1 MTNLTDSKVLQKN
14 IFKIDW
20 GVYAILE
27 LLSAYKFD
35 TVLDIGSGEG
45 EHKRLFQFFGKKVFS
60 VDVVKNADYVGDFLE
75 INIDEKLDV
84 VWCSH
89 VLEHQRNVGVFL
101 DKIFDVLKD
110 DGILAITVPIHPR
123 ERLVSGHLTSW
134 SVPLLCY
141 NLIMSGF
148 DCKDASVLSI
158 FELSLI
164 VKKKYAEHK
173 ELRKV
178 SAHGADAG
186 VEFEEIARFFP
197 FPANQGAEIS
207 GSGTINWDNPTEYV
221 LPMPSGGETTEIK
234 IDSKNFI
241 NKPQL
246 SPKLIFEAL

>member
-1 MTNLTDSKVLQKN
+1 MTNLYNSIVPQNN

-20 GVYAILE
+20 GVYAILK
-27 LLSAYKFD
+27 LLSAHKFD
-35 TVLDIGSGEG
+35 TVLDIGSGAG
-45 EHKRLFQFFGKKVFS
+45 EHKRLFQYFGKKVFS

-75 INIDEKLDV
+75 IDFDKKFDV
-84 VWCSH
+84 IWCSH
-89 VLEHQRNVGVFL
+89 VLEHQRNVGIFL

-110 DGILAITVPIHPR
+110 DGVLAISVPMHHR

-148 DCKDASVLSI
+148 DCKDASVISI

-164 VKKKYAEHK
+164 VRKKYAEHK

-186 VEFEEIARFFP
+186 VEFEEISGFFP
-197 FPANQGAEIS
+197 FPAKQGAEIS
-207 GSGTINWDNPTEYV
+207 GSGTINWETPTEYI
-221 LPMPSGGETTEIK
+221 LPMPSEGKSTDIK

-246 SPKLIFEAL
+246 IPKIIFES